1 MAPRTLATKLGLK
14 AGMRA
19 YTVNAPSH
27 YHELIADAP
36 VIPKAEAISEADFVH
51 LFCDRQGHLLMLLEA
66 AIPTLASS
74 GMLWISWPK
83 KISGVRTDL
92 SMGVVQR
99 IGLLMGLVDVKICA
113 VDEVWSGLKFVY
125 RVRDRGKTPKATGT
139 GSHSRTP

>member
-1 MAPRTLATKLGLK
+1 MAHRTLATKLGLK

-19 YTVNAPSH
+19 YTVNAPPH

-139 GSHSRTP
+139 GSHSRTL